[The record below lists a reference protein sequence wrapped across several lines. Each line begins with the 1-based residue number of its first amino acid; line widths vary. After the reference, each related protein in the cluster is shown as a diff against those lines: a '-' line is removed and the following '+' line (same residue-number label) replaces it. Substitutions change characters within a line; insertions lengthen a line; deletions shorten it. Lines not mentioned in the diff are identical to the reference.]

1 MKMYMRKK
9 WLEVFAGVFLSGLMM
24 TGGFGCS
31 SGDQDG
37 VDVGGQF
44 IESST
49 YAEMIDSVSIR
60 FSTIRV
66 DSIQTSGMGVALVGT
81 HLQPGVGTSSA
92 HSYMAMTYSAGI
104 PDEKEIFDS
113 LTMVLKYSG
122 YCKGDTMQP
131 FILDVYRMNE
141 MFESKNADRT
151 NYYFN
156 NQSFTHD
163 TDPVGSHA
171 FWPQPNVGKKIV
183 EFRLSDDLGQEVWS
197 FINTKPTE
205 GTTIDDIFKGFVL
218 KGDHPD
224 NKALLGFSM
233 SDTLGYIKVYSHK
246 VGSEIQEISRRI
258 TLKGTS
264 YQFNH
269 IDLELENSQL
279 AGKIESGEWTELNRL
294 DEADNLG
301 MSLTHAGTG
310 FQTRVDIPYLERLV
324 AFKDMGRFV
333 KAVLYVRPAEGT
345 YELNNLPSAISIG
358 LLNKVNGV
366 EQYYT
371 DANKKT
377 LTGNLVKD
385 GAENVNTYYS
395 YDVTS
400 YLNTMLANYEY
411 YKDYGLV
418 LTIPSES
425 FNSSVDGIAF
435 AGGSLGRN
443 SRSFIKLF
451 YYSYDQERR

>member
-1 MKMYMRKK
+1 MRKK
-9 WLEVFAGVFLSGLMM
+9 WLEVFAGVFLTGLMM
-24 TGGFGCS
+24 AGGFGCS

-60 FSTIRV
+60 FSTIRL

-92 HSYMAMTYSAGI
+92 HSYMAMTYAAGI
-104 PDEKEIFDS
+104 PNEKEIFDS

-131 FILDVYRMNE
+131 FMLDVYRMSE
-141 MFESKNADRT
+141 KLESKNTDKT

-163 TDPVGSHA
+163 ADPVGSHT
-171 FWPQPNVGKKIV
+171 FWPQPNVGKRIV
-183 EFRLSDDLGQEVWS
+183 EFRLSEELGQEVWTYM
-197 FINTKPTE
+197 NTKPAE
-205 GTTIDDIFKGFVL
+205 GTTIEDVFNGFVL

-258 TLKGTS
+258 TLKSAS

-269 IDLELENSQL
+269 IDLELENIQM
-279 AGKIESGEWTELNRL
+279 AEEIESGEYSENDRWSEF
-294 DEADNLG
+294 DNQG
-301 MSLTHAGTG
+301 MSFTHAGTG
-310 FQTRVDIPYLERLV
+310 FRTRVDIPYLERLV
-324 AFKDMGRFV
+324 GFKDIGRFV
-333 KAVLYVRPAEGT
+333 KAVLYVRPAVGT
-345 YELNNLPSAISIG
+345 YELKKLPSAISIG
-358 LLNKVNGV
+358 LLSKVNGV

-371 DANKKT
+371 DSNNQT
-377 LTGNLVKD
+377 LTGNLVTD
-385 GAENVNTYYS
+385 GSENIDTYYS

-400 YLNTMLANYEY
+400 YLNTMLSNYEY

-418 LTIPSES
+418 LTIPSET

-435 AGGSLGRN
+435 GGGTLGRN

-451 YYSYDQERR
+451 YYGYDQERR